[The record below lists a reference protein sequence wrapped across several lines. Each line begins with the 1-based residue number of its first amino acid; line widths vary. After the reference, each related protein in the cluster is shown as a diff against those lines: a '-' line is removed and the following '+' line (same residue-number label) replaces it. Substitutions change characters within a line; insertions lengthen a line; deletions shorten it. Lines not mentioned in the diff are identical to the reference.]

1 MDSASVV
8 RDATPLLNMADKE
21 NTNMEVDENIP
32 SDNKV
37 DPLIRTITTKTKNK
51 INVGQNKNCEGGLT
65 TTEYCEQLQAWMW
78 QYYTGYVNWQSWL
91 TAAAA
96 LPCPFVL
103 QSASGAT
110 VPLDINPQNW
120 HNGPY
125 GLSLASHP
133 AGATSQSSRAAGGAT
148 VTTQPQQLPL
158 ENVNA
163 QRQGKLCSVN
173 STLFQNFSFVLFYV
187 AWIKTSLNDLILNVS
202 LISTRVYQTGIL
214 WIKYFLT
221 FIVAP

>member
-1 MDSASVV
+1 MNSASVV
-8 RDATPLLNMADKE
+8 REATPSSNMADKE
-21 NTNMEVDENIP
+21 NANMGVDENKP

-37 DPLIRTITTKTKNK
+37 GSLIKTITTRTKNK
-51 INVGQNKNCEGGLT
+51 NNVGQNKNGGRGLT
-65 TTEYCEQLQAWMW
+65 TTEYCEQLQGWIW
-78 QYYTGYVNWQSWL
+78 QYYTGYVTWQSWL

-120 HNGPY
+120 HNGSY

-133 AGATSQSSRAAGGAT
+133 AGAISQSNRAGGAAGGAT
-148 VTTQPQQLPL
+148 VTPQPQQLPP

-163 QRQGKLCSVN
+163 RRQGKRCSVN
-173 STLFQNFSFVLFYV
+173 STLSEGFSFFFMWY
-187 AWIKTSLNDLILNVS
+187 SLKPV
-202 LISTRVYQTGIL
+202 
-214 WIKYFLT
+214 
-221 FIVAP
+221 

>member
-1 MDSASVV
+1 MNSASVV
-8 RDATPLLNMADKE
+8 RDAMPSSNMADKE
-21 NTNMEVDENIP
+21 NTNMEVDENKP
-32 SDNKV
+32 SDNNV
-37 DPLIRTITTKTKNK
+37 DSLIKTITTRTENKNN
-51 INVGQNKNCEGGLT
+51 IGQNKNGGRGLT

-78 QYYTGYVNWQSWL
+78 QYYTGYVSWQSWL

-125 GLSLASHP
+125 GLSLASDP
-133 AGATSQSSRAAGGAT
+133 AGATSQSNRAGGAAGGAT
-148 VTTQPQQLPL
+148 VTAQPQQLPP

-163 QRQGKLCSVN
+163 LRQGKLCSIN
-173 STLFQNFSFVLFYV
+173 STLSLFFCF
-187 AWIKTSLNDLILNVS
+187 ILC
-202 LISTRVYQTGIL
+202 GMD
-214 WIKYFLT
+214 
-221 FIVAP
+221 